1 METELGG
8 GRFGLEVLDLPAP
21 GKGQD
26 RWSVAEGF
34 VGLADGATP
43 LGNEPASAVGLHA
56 GKVLEALASF
66 RGEPARRMARLA
78 IQATLPLA
86 KTHVPPLSCT
96 AAMARTSKGGIELV
110 VLGDSLAVV
119 EAGGRLRTIRDPR
132 PGKIDQA
139 VVSRLGR
146 LIESGL
152 PADEALRAVSGDLK
166 ANRMRM
172 NRSDSFWSFST
183 QIDAGRHVLYRLYRP
198 DLVDSILLA
207 TDGFVRLVDTFHEFR
222 TAAELLRQGRRIG
235 LARLGDRLRELETR
249 DDSLVRYPRF
259 GRHDDA
265 TAILLIPI

>member
-8 GRFGLEVLDLPAP
+8 RRFGLEVLDLPAP

-26 RWSVAEGF
+26 RWISAEGF

-43 LGNEPASAVGLHA
+43 LGDEPASAVGPHA

-96 AAMARTSKGGIELV
+96 AAMARSSKGGVELV

-119 EAGGRLRTIRDPR
+119 ESGGRLRTIRDPR
-132 PGKIDQA
+132 PSKMDQA
-139 VVSRLGR
+139 VVSRLGG

-152 PADEALRAVSGDLK
+152 PVEQALRSISDDLT

-172 NRSDSFWSFST
+172 NQSDSFWSFST
-183 QIDAGRHVLYRLYRP
+183 ETDASRHVLHRLYRA

-207 TDGFVRLVDTFHEFR
+207 TDGFVRLVETFREFR

-235 LARLGDRLRELETR
+235 LARLGDRLRELETGN
-249 DDSLVRYPRF
+249 DSLVRYPRF
-259 GRHDDA
+259 GRYDDA
-265 TAILLIPI
+265 TAILLSPI